1 MTNPFAAA
9 TTASAP
15 AEAPAETPA
24 YQAPEYTA
32 PASNTTPAADAP
44 TEDAPKNLGIGDP
57 FASPAG
63 VGDGSRI
70 TEFVGRL
77 LLVKPT
83 EIIDEMNTS
92 QGKARE
98 VVRADIAVLD
108 DAEEPGRIV
117 EGVLLFQQA
126 LKREAGNIYRGPL
139 PYLLGRLDKGKT
151 NGGNTLYTFQEAD
164 QAGIDLARQFL
175 QVKTL

>member
-1 MTNPFAAA
+1 MTNPFAASTA
-9 TTASAP
+9 T
-15 AEAPAETPA
+15 AEAPAEA
-24 YQAPEYTA
+24 KVE
-32 PASNTTPAADAP
+32 TTKPAAEQPA
-44 TEDAPKNLGIGDP
+44 NLGMGDP
-57 FASPAG
+57 FAAPTG

-83 EIIDEMNTS
+83 EVIAEMNTS
-92 QGKARE
+92 QGKARD

-126 LKREAGNIYRGPL
+126 LKREAKAIYDGPL

-151 NGGNTLYTFQEAD
+151 NGGNTLYTFQEANEAD
-164 QAGIDLARQFL
+164 VTLARQFVEARKSNPL
-175 QVKTL
+175 